1 MKLLRRIKNNAWYI
15 FAGIGFIVIILSA
28 SASDAGASLQAV
40 IPPAV
45 AGVLTMCVGIVRGN
59 QTAERRRK
67 EMQVAK
73 RRHGMKLMTMQK
85 EADERYEKSV

>member
-1 MKLLRRIKNNAWYI
+1 M
-15 FAGIGFIVIILSA
+15 G
-28 SASDAGASLQAV
+28 
-40 IPPAV
+40 
-45 AGVLTMCVGIVRGN
+45 VGIVRGN